1 MENEPKSAQA
11 DDINEG
17 SKYASSTSL
26 LNSIQ
31 FFRDIGDVKTEYQL
45 VSPGAGP
52 DLRRTMCPLSGYR
65 DLERQQ

>member
-45 VSPGAGP
+45 VT